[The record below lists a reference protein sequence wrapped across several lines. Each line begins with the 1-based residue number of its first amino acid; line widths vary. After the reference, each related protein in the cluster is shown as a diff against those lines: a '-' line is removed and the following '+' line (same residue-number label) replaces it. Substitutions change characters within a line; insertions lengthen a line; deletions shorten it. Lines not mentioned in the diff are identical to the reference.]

1 MEIFMTMFSWS
12 HNRVI
17 SKIGYLWY
25 LWYWNRPLILILTS
39 MCAVWSAESS
49 GKVGHVRH
57 WWWGV
62 PPFSPG
68 SCTLPA
74 SLAPAAS
81 WPYTSTLSQSPCTA
95 LTAGIC
101 LPLGVCQETVNCI
114 WKMVEILTGYMS
126 TIHCHWGNPNLY
138 LDQPITKSDAT
149 QLEAMSYAPLKVL
162 LPQD

>member
-1 MEIFMTMFSWS
+1 MKLFCMDLEGPSWSVLSLWFQLWKNMVYRLYLFARGIQLRALLILEVCRVRYCLNSKLLLVSTVEIFMTMFSWS

-81 WPYTSTLSQSPCTA
+81 WPYT
-95 LTAGIC
+95 
-101 LPLGVCQETVNCI
+101 
-114 WKMVEILTGYMS
+114 
-126 TIHCHWGNPNLY
+126 
-138 LDQPITKSDAT
+138 
-149 QLEAMSYAPLKVL
+149 
-162 LPQD
+162 